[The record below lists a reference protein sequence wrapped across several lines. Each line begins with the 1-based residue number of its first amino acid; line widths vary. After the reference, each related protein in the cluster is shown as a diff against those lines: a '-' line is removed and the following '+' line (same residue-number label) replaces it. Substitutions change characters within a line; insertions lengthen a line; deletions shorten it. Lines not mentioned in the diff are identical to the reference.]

1 MCLEDDLSS
10 ACEAA
15 ENDSE
20 DPCLVETPMGTLHL
34 KMAEAIYL
42 NEKKHLEL
50 KPVNEDFTVPPSL
63 NKAGHQKGPG
73 LDSSYI
79 FG

>member
-42 NEKKHLEL
+42 NEKKT
-50 KPVNEDFTVPPSL
+50 FGT
-63 NKAGHQKGPG
+63 KAR
-73 LDSSYI
+73 
-79 FG
+79 